1 MVLYERPASNE
12 GDLSRPKPAGPDHPA
27 PKPDANSRMGATP
40 LLTAEWRQLVM
51 LNYEVDPALLAPYV
65 PRGVEL
71 DFWQG
76 RTYVSLVGFLFLNT
90 RVLRIPIPFHRSFEE
105 VNLRF
110 YVRRSVWSDNQHEVR
125 RGVVFIREIVPRR
138 AVAWVANTVYGE
150 NYVRLPMRHQLDAE
164 GYEYA
169 WLHGGKWNRIIAEKL
184 GPLRPLEPGSHE
196 EFIAEHY
203 WGYARRSSDDTDEY
217 RVEHPPWRVRLSA
230 AARFESSIT
239 GLYPREFEFL
249 SKRLPDTAFVA
260 DGSAVAVFRAQRLQP
275 GI

>member
-1 MVLYERPASNE
+1 
-12 GDLSRPKPAGPDHPA
+12 
-27 PKPDANSRMGATP
+27 
-40 LLTAEWRQLVM
+40 M
-51 LNYEVDPALLAPYV
+51 LNYEVDAALLAPYV

-71 DFWQG
+71 DFCQG

-90 RVLRIPIPFHRSFEE
+90 RVRRIPIPFHANFEE

-110 YVRRSVWSDNQHEVR
+110 YVRRDVGQDRR

-138 AVAWVANTVYGE
+138 AVAWVANAVYGE

-203 WGYARRSSDDTDEY
+203 WGYARRSPDETDEY
-217 RVEHPPWRVRLSA
+217 RVEHPPWRVQASA
-230 AARFESSIT
+230 AARFEGSVA
-239 GLYPREFEFL
+239 GVYPREFEFL
-249 SKRLPDTAFVA
+249 SERPPDTAFVA
-260 DGSAVAVFRAQRLQP
+260 DGSIVTVFRAQHLP
-275 GI
+275 PNG